1 MNYIYYVY
9 INFMSSNF
17 KLTKKKKGKP
27 ESLALRPA
35 YFTINGLMWKEKPK
49 RIRQFLMDFRGAA
62 QVIHV

>member
-35 YFTINGLMWKEKPK
+35 YFTINGLM
-49 RIRQFLMDFRGAA
+49 
-62 QVIHV
+62 